1 MMEEGPRGEGSEKN
15 AFSPRPLPHRFLFQP
30 PFTFRAAVTLS
41 KHNKYRQ
48 LRRLASPHV
57 GMLEWQELFW
67 GDWTCNTVW
76 RKPPGDAGSIQPRPQ
91 GFSHFLREKPWGR
104 GWGPF
109 TGPQGW
115 ATAAKTS
122 LLKWIRVFFKRS
134 ENFRC
139 RHLYSLGLI
148 SWGPH
153 SSLERERKIRRRLF
167 TSSIRHKI
175 KHFHVL
181 ISRAER
187 D

>member
-30 PFTFRAAVTLS
+30 PFTFRAAATNTASYASSLAPMSECYNDKNFSEGTGLAILS
-41 KHNKYRQ
+41 DEN
-48 LRRLASPHV
+48 
-57 GMLEWQELFW
+57 
-67 GDWTCNTVW
+67 
-76 RKPPGDAGSIQPRPQ
+76 PQ
-91 GFSHFLREKPWGR
+91 GTPC
-104 GWGPF
+104 PF

-134 ENFRC
+134 ENFKC
-139 RHLYSLGLI
+139 RHMYSLELI

-167 TSSIRHKI
+167 TSSIKHKI

-181 ISRAER
+181 ISHVQSCCFAEKPICLCFLVIGR
-187 D
+187 QN

>member
-1 MMEEGPRGEGSEKN
+1 MEEGPRGEGSEKN

-67 GDWTCNTVW
+67 GDWTCNTIW
-76 RKPPGDAGSIQPRPQ
+76 RKPTGDAGSIHWSTRV
-91 GFSHFLREKPWGR
+91 GDSSES
-104 GWGPF
+104 
-109 TGPQGW
+109 
-115 ATAAKTS
+115 S
-122 LLKWIRVFFKRS
+122 LLKWIRGFFKRS
-134 ENFRC
+134 ENFKC
-139 RHLYSLGLI
+139 RHLYSLELI

-167 TSSIRHKI
+167 TSSIKHKI

-187 D
+187 E